1 MLFSFQG
8 YTNCMFFGGA
18 MELKYNNLEFNEE
31 EINVLVKRLN
41 DLYKS
46 QQSDFANLCYTVYR
60 IDCWFSDNEDVVL
73 KSKTNDYYNKK
84 ALFKQLG
91 FTNKQV
97 RRNISCY
104 QKYMTL
110 DDVGSKLK
118 DVFKNYSESQLIE
131 LLPVE
136 NDILMNY
143 INAGDIKPDMTIKEI
158 RAFLKSKSENNE
170 NFEENDEINLE
181 IEDKFLILK
190 NDQARKDF
198 LENYLSWGLW
208 FEEPRLKLKYYR
220 CKIGEKILVVIA
232 GKEDWG
238 NNYYGGN
245 IHDSHKYF
253 YMTENE
259 ELLLNPTCS
268 TQILKDMS
276 ALADKKVYLF

>member
-1 MLFSFQG
+1 
-8 YTNCMFFGGA
+8 
-18 MELKYNNLEFNEE
+18 MELQYNNLEFNEE
-31 EINVLVKRLN
+31 EINILVKRLN
-41 DLYKS
+41 DLHKS

-60 IDCWFSDNEDVVL
+60 IDCWFADNEDVVL

-97 RRNISCY
+97 RRYINCY

-110 DDVGSKLK
+110 DDVGSKLL
-118 DVFKNYSESQLIE
+118 DVFQRFSESQLIE

-136 NDILMNY
+136 IEKLLDY
-143 INAGDIKPDMTIKEI
+143 ISAGFIKSNMTIKEI
-158 RAFLKSKSENNE
+158 RAFLKSKSESNSNS
-170 NFEENDEINLE
+170 EETEEIN
-181 IEDKFLILK
+181 IHNDDDFLVLK

-238 NNYYGGN
+238 SYYYGGN

-268 TQILKDMS
+268 TAILKDMS
-276 ALADKKVYLF
+276 ALADKKVYLFD

>member
-1 MLFSFQG
+1 
-8 YTNCMFFGGA
+8 
-18 MELKYNNLEFNEE
+18 MELKYNELEFNEE

-41 DLYKS
+41 ELHKN
-46 QQSDFANLCYTVYR
+46 QQADFANLSYTVYK
-60 IDCWFSDNEDVVL
+60 IDCWFVDNTDVVL
-73 KSKTNDYYNKK
+73 KSKTNDYYDRKT
-84 ALFKQLG
+84 LFKQLG
-91 FTNKQV
+91 FSNKQV
-97 RRNISCY
+97 RRYINCY

-118 DVFKNYSESQLIE
+118 DVFKRFSESQLIE
-131 LLPVE
+131 LLPIE
-136 NDILMNY
+136 NETLLNY
-143 INAGDIKPDMTIKEI
+143 INAGDIKASMTIKEI
-158 RAFLKSKSENNE
+158 RAFLKSKSEESLETENVKEDVEIANN
-170 NFEENDEINLE
+170 
-181 IEDKFLILK
+181 DKFLVLK

-238 NNYYGGN
+238 INYYGGN

-268 TQILKDMS
+268 TAILKDMS
-276 ALADKKVYLF
+276 VLTDKKVYLLD